1 MAARRGKKQARRS
14 GGAAATPG
22 WVWMLAGMMIS
33 AVVAVGIWFKISQPD
48 DGLPKPN
55 PSARATTAT
64 DSAVAPEGNG
74 PGASSKPPAQAVDSD
89 VDAAAKQKYTFY
101 NILPEKEVIIP
112 DSELSARVK
121 AEAAADAASKVQA
134 QALANA
140 ANTTSATTVTR
151 PIAATTTDAG
161 NASTASVTPP
171 ASSSTADWSASTDS
185 AATTPAASGRYLL
198 QAGAFR
204 GSAQADDLKARIA
217 LLGLV
222 GRVEIVQTANGPMHR
237 VRLGPYATASELESA
252 KQKLGQ
258 GGMPAVAIRV
268 K

>member
-14 GGAAATPG
+14 GGSAATPG

-33 AVVAVGIWFKISQPD
+33 AVVAVGVWFKISQPD

-55 PSARATTAT
+55 PTARATAAT
-64 DSAVAPEGNG
+64 ESSVAPEGNG
-74 PGASSKPPAQAVDSD
+74 PGASSKPPAQTVDPDADAV
-89 VDAAAKQKYTFY
+89 AKQKYTFY

-121 AEAAADAASKVQA
+121 AEAAADAASKAQA

-140 ANTTSATTVTR
+140 ASGTTATGASSTS
-151 PIAATTTDAG
+151 TTDAG
-161 NASTASVTPP
+161 SSTATASVTPP
-171 ASSSTADWSASTDS
+171 ASATTATSTAASDAGSTS
-185 AATTPAASGRYLL
+185 SASGRYLL

-204 GSAQADDLKARIA
+204 GGAQADDLKARIA

>member
-1 MAARRGKKQARRS
+1 MVARRGKKQARRN

-33 AVVAVGIWFKISQPD
+33 AVIAAAIWFKLSQPD

-55 PSARATTAT
+55 PAARATAAT

-74 PGASSKPPAQAVDSD
+74 PSVSSKPAAQTVDPD

-121 AEAAADAASKVQA
+121 AEAAADAASKA
-134 QALANA
+134 QALANTA
-140 ANTTSATTVTR
+140 TTTSPSTATGAST
-151 PIAATTTDAG
+151 ATTTDAG
-161 NASTASVTPP
+161 TTRTAPATPP
-171 ASSSTADWSASTDS
+171 ATSSTADSSASTDS
-185 AATTPAASGRYLL
+185 PLTSTPASGRYLL

-204 GSAQADDLKARIA
+204 GGAQADDLKARIA
-217 LLGLV
+217 LLGLI

>member
-1 MAARRGKKQARRS
+1 MVARRGKKQARRS
-14 GGAAATPG
+14 GGSAATPG

-33 AVVAVGIWFKISQPD
+33 AVVAVGIWFKLSQPD

-55 PSARATTAT
+55 PSARATQPS

-74 PGASSKPPAQAVDSD
+74 PANSSKPPTQAVDA
-89 VDAAAKQKYTFY
+89 DADAVAKQKYTFY

-121 AEAAADAASKVQA
+121 AEAAADAASKAQA

-140 ANTTSATTVTR
+140 GNATGTSTVS
-151 PIAATTTDAG
+151 TTDAT
-161 NASTASVTPP
+161 NTSIASVTPP
-171 ASSSTADWSASTDS
+171 ASPTATTSSASSDTAS
-185 AATTPAASGRYLL
+185 ASPAASGRYLL

-204 GSAQADDLKARIA
+204 GGAQADDLKARIA